1 MKRTLLLIAAMLF
14 SFGAFAQETW
24 FCSTPG
30 KILKYANKTGGGKTN
45 DYYTYHITGSNTED
59 GKTTISFNVEIE
71 SIKGVAQEPVG
82 CNVWTAEG
90 YFHTNARAMMG
101 QYGPGLSVKGHGPI
115 IPEDPKVGE
124 DLGDC
129 GISIASLGTTGK
141 YTNVRFT
148 GQETIETPAGSFDC
162 WVLEYNY
169 ASEVNLIMKIKQE
182 GTCKMWMK
190 KGIGVVKNVLYDK
203 KGKTTLVQELIS
215 IE

>member
-1 MKRTLLLIAAMLF
+1 MKKIALLAATLLMGL
-14 SFGAFAQETW
+14 GAFAQETW

-30 KILKYANKTGGGKTN
+30 KVLTYANKTGAGKTN
-45 DYYTYHITGSNTED
+45 DYYKYYIKGSSTED
-59 GKTTISFNVEIE
+59 EKTTVSFDVVIE
-71 SIKGVAQEPVG
+71 SIKGVAQQPVG
-82 CNVWTAEG
+82 CNVWTTEG

-115 IPEDPKVGE
+115 IPENPTVGE

-129 GISIASLGTTGK
+129 GISIESLGTTGK

-148 GQETIETPAGSFDC
+148 GQEEIETPAGTFLC
-162 WVLEYNY
+162 WVLEYDY
-169 ASEVNLIMKIKQE
+169 ASEVNFIMKLKQN

-203 KGKTTLVQELIS
+203 KGNKTLIQELIK